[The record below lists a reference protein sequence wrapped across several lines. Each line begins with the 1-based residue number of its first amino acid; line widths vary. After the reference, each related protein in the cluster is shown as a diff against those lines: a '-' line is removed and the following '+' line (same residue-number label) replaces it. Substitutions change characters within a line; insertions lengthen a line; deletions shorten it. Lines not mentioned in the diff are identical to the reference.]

1 MYAALHGRGGDY
13 LSNSRPV
20 SVTSLA
26 SDKDAQE
33 QLFKYSNKVLG
44 ITNFGGFIWLVVF
57 YSLCGFGCKKV
68 CCL

>member
-44 ITNFGGFIWLVVF
+44 ITKFGGFI
-57 YSLCGFGCKKV
+57 
-68 CCL
+68 